1 MFDPFL
7 TEKQILR
14 KLGGDKNPGKVIT
27 FDGNL
32 SGKEAFEIEPGVFFV
47 KLSDDVY
54 DLNNTESITIFDFD
68 GEKTYQKD
76 AFTIGYNGPMC
87 SILLNERP
95 YVLVISEDIPES
107 LSKGLWITY
116 MTDNGFFVY
125 PSKIQIAG
133 TIVPIDQKYL
143 PGVCLPVVELSTT
156 FSPGTAI
163 DGEDQKKLWDAYK
176 NGAPAVIVCDI
187 SIGNV
192 SYQNARMVWSVA
204 KLMGDVTMNVF
215 VASVGSTML
224 MIYSIAVVGETEGA
238 WNCAVQ

>member
-143 PGVCLPVVELSTT
+143 PGVCLPVVELSTAFAPFT
-156 FSPGTAI
+156 SLTDAENKLLTDAHAKNVPVVIRCNVAL
-163 DGEDQKKLWDAYK
+163 GE
-176 NGAPAVIVCDI
+176 NGLYE
-187 SIGNV
+187 N
-192 SYQNARMVWSVA
+192 
-204 KLMGDVTMNVF
+204 T
-215 VASVGSTML
+215 
-224 MIYSIAVVGETEGA
+224 AVV
-238 WNCAVQ
+238 WNPVFAVGVKLFIASFGGIMLQIQDVNNDGKWSCRVG